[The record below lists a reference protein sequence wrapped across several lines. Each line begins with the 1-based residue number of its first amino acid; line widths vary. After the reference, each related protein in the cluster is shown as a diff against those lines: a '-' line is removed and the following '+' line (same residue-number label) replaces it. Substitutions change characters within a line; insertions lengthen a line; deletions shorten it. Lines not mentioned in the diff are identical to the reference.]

1 MADDY
6 YTSAEILTF
15 NDSDLAFDVSDVL
28 NRAPLIRRLSAF
40 SVDGTQLKYVKKTA
54 DPSVGFRLLND
65 GVENDVADYTQ
76 VTVDLAI
83 ADASFNVDIAAA
95 EGYRLGPAAFLA
107 LQMRNHME
115 AMMFKIEQEL
125 IYGANTNGFAA
136 LGDELNAVADATVI
150 SAGGT
155 TADTGSSVW
164 AIKTGFNDTQIAWGN
179 QGVIEAKDTSIIRT
193 AGSSSGHYGSYWT
206 PVTGYCG
213 LIYGSAWSA
222 GRLANLTEDS
232 GKGLTDDLISQLLEK
247 FPAGRGPDMLVMS
260 RRSLGQLQRS
270 RTSYSPTGQPATI
283 PDSAFNIPIILS
295 DAVSNTEALI
305 S

>member
-6 YTSAEILTF
+6 YTSAEIITF
-15 NDSDLAFDVSDVL
+15 NESDLSFDISDVL

-40 SVDGTQLKYVKKTA
+40 AVDGTQLKMVKKTA

-125 IYGANTNGFAA
+125 IYGANTNGFASLA
-136 LGDELNAVADATVI
+136 DELDAVADATVI

-155 TADTGSSVW
+155 TASTGSSVW
-164 AIKTGFNDTQIAWGN
+164 AIKTGMNDTQIAWGN
-179 QGVIEAKDTSIIRT
+179 QGVIEAKDTTIIRT
-193 AGSSSGHYGSYWT
+193 AGSSSGHFGSYWT

-222 GRLANLTEDS
+222 GRLANITEDS

-283 PDSAFNIPIILS
+283 PESAFNIPIILS

>member
-6 YTSAEILTF
+6 YTSAEIITF
-15 NDSDLAFDVSDVL
+15 NESDLSFDVSDVL

-136 LGDELNAVADATVI
+136 LGDELNVKVSKI
-150 SAGGT
+150 
-155 TADTGSSVW
+155 
-164 AIKTGFNDTQIAWGN
+164 
-179 QGVIEAKDTSIIRT
+179 
-193 AGSSSGHYGSYWT
+193 
-206 PVTGYCG
+206 
-213 LIYGSAWSA
+213 
-222 GRLANLTEDS
+222 NLQRGE
-232 GKGLTDDLISQLLEK
+232 LDLI
-247 FPAGRGPDMLVMS
+247 
-260 RRSLGQLQRS
+260 
-270 RTSYSPTGQPATI
+270 
-283 PDSAFNIPIILS
+283 II
-295 DAVSNTEALI
+295 
-305 S
+305 

>member
-6 YTSAEILTF
+6 YTSAEIITF
-15 NDSDLAFDVSDVL
+15 NESDLSFDVSDVL

>member
-6 YTSAEILTF
+6 YTSAEIITF
-15 NDSDLAFDVSDVL
+15 NESDLSFDISDVL

-40 SVDGTQLKYVKKTA
+40 AVDGTQLKMVKKTA

-136 LGDELNAVADATVI
+136 LGDELNALADATVI

-164 AIKTGFNDTQIAWGN
+164 AITTGFNDTQIAWGN
-179 QGVIEAKDTSIIRT
+179 QGVIEAKDTTIIRT
-193 AGSSSGHYGSYWT
+193 AGSSSGHFGSYWT

-222 GRLANLTEDS
+222 GRLANITEDS

>member
-6 YTSAEILTF
+6 YTSAEIITF
-15 NDSDLAFDVSDVL
+15 NESDLSFDVSDVL
-28 NRAPLIRRLSAF
+28 NRAPMIRRLSAF

-115 AMMFKIEQEL
+115 AMMFKIEQEVL
-125 IYGANTNGFAA
+125 YGANTNGFSA

-155 TADTGSSVW
+155 STSRSSVW
-164 AIKTGFNDTQIAWGN
+164 AINTGMNDIQLAWGN

-193 AGSSSGHYGSYWT
+193 AGSSSGHFGSYWT

-213 LIYGSAWSA
+213 LIYGSAYSA
-222 GRLANLTEDS
+222 GRICNITDDA
-232 GKGLTDDLISQLLEK
+232 GKGLTDDLISQLLET
-247 FPAGRGPDMLVMS
+247 FPAGRGPNMLVMS

-270 RTSYSPTGQPATI
+270 RTATNPTGAPA
-283 PDSAFNIPIILS
+283 PFPESSFGVPIIVS
-295 DAVSNTEALI
+295 DAVSDTEAEV

>member
-6 YTSAEILTF
+6 YTSAEIITF
-15 NDSDLAFDVSDVL
+15 NESDLSFDVSDVL

-107 LQMRNHME
+107 MQMRNHME
-115 AMMFKIEQEL
+115 AMMFKIEQEVL
-125 IYGANTNGFAA
+125 YGANTNGFAA
-136 LGDELNAVADATVI
+136 LGDELNALSDATVI

-164 AIKTGFNDTQIAWGN
+164 AINTGFNDVQLAWGN

-193 AGSSSGHYGSYWT
+193 AGSSSGHFGSYWT

-232 GKGLTDDLISQLLEK
+232 GKGLTDDLLSQLLEK
-247 FPAGRGPDMLVMS
+247 FPAGRLPNMLVMS
-260 RRSLGQLQRS
+260 RRSLSQLQRS
-270 RTSYSPTGQPATI
+270 RTATSPSGAPA
-283 PDSAFNIPIILS
+283 PFPESAFGIPIIVS
-295 DAVSNTEALI
+295 DAVSDTEALV

>member
-40 SVDGTQLKYVKKTA
+40 AIDGTQLRYVKQTGS
-54 DPSVGFRLLND
+54 PNVNFRLLND
-65 GVENDVADYTQ
+65 GVDNDVADWTQ

-107 LQMRNHME
+107 LQMRTHME
-115 AMMFKIEQEL
+115 ALMFKIEQEVL
-125 IYGANTNGFAA
+125 YGAATNGFAS
-136 LGDELNAVADATVI
+136 LSDELDAVADATVI

-155 TADTGSSVW
+155 SAGRSSVW
-164 AIKTGFNDTQIAWGN
+164 AIRTGMNDTQLAWGN
-179 QGVIEAKDTSIIRT
+179 EGVIEAKDTTIIRT
-193 AGSSSGHYGSYWT
+193 AGATTGNFPSYFT

-222 GRLANLTEDS
+222 GRICNITEDS
-232 GKGLTDDLISQLLEK
+232 GKGLTDDLISQLLET

-270 RTSYSPTGQPATI
+270 RTSYSPTGQPALI
-283 PDSAFNIPIILS
+283 PDSSFNIPILVS
-295 DAVSNTEALI
+295 DGVSDSEAEV

>member
-6 YTSAEILTF
+6 YTSAEIITF
-15 NDSDLAFDVSDVL
+15 NESDLSFDVSDVL
-28 NRAPLIRRLSAF
+28 NRAPMIRRLSAF
-40 SVDGTQLKYVKKTA
+40 SVDGTQLKYVKQTGA
-54 DPSVGFRLLND
+54 PQVGFRNLND
-65 GVENDVADYTQ
+65 GVENDVADWTQ

-107 LQMRNHME
+107 LQLRTDME
-115 AMMFKIEQEL
+115 AMMFKIEQEVL
-125 IYGANTNGFAA
+125 YGANTNGFAA

-164 AIKTGFNDTQIAWGN
+164 AINSGFNDVQLAWGN

-193 AGSSSGHYGSYWT
+193 AGSSSGHFGSYWT

-213 LIYGSAWSA
+213 LIYGSAYSA
-222 GRLANLTEDS
+222 GRLCNLTEDS
-232 GKGLTDDLISQLLEK
+232 GKGLTDDLLSQLLET
-247 FPAGRGPDMLVMS
+247 FPSGRGPNMLVMS

-270 RTSYSPTGQPATI
+270 RTATNPTGQPAPF
-283 PDSAFNIPIILS
+283 PDSAFGVPIIVS
-295 DAVSNTEALI
+295 DAVSDTEALV

>member
-6 YTSAEILTF
+6 YTSAEIITF
-15 NDSDLAFDVSDVL
+15 NESDLAFDVSDVL
-28 NRAPLIRRLSAF
+28 NRAPMIRRLSAF
-40 SVDGTQLKYVKKTA
+40 AVDGTQLKYVKQTGA
-54 DPSVGFRLLND
+54 PNVNFRLLND
-65 GVENDVADYTQ
+65 GVDNDVADWTQ

-107 LQMRNHME
+107 LQMRTHME
-115 AMMFKIEQEL
+115 ALMFKIEQEVL
-125 IYGANTNGFAA
+125 YGAATNGFAA
-136 LGDELNAVADATVI
+136 LGDELNNLADATVVG
-150 SAGGT
+150 AGGT
-155 TADTGSSVW
+155 TADTASSVW
-164 AIKTGFNDTQIAWGN
+164 AVRSGFNDVQLAWGN
-179 QGVIEAKDTSIIRT
+179 EGVIEAKDTTIIRT
-193 AGSSSGHYGSYWT
+193 AGATTGNFPSYFT

-232 GKGLTDDLISQLLEK
+232 GKGLTDDLISQLLET

-305 S
+305 V

>member
-6 YTSAEILTF
+6 YTSAEIITF
-15 NDSDLAFDVSDVL
+15 NESDLSFDVSDVL

-65 GVENDVADYTQ
+65 GVDNDVADYTQ

-115 AMMFKIEQEL
+115 AMMFKIEQEVL
-125 IYGANTNGFAA
+125 YGANTNGFASLA
-136 LGDELNAVADATVI
+136 DELDAVADATVI

-155 TADTGSSVW
+155 TDSTASSVW
-164 AIKTGFNDTQIAWGN
+164 AIKTGMNDCQIAWGN

-193 AGSSSGHYGSYWT
+193 AGSSNGHYGSYWT

-222 GRLANLTEDS
+222 GRICNITEDS

-270 RTSYSPTGQPATI
+270 RTSYSPTGQPALI
-283 PDSAFNIPIILS
+283 PDSAFNVPILIS
-295 DAVSNTEALI
+295 DAVSNTEALV

>member
-6 YTSAEILTF
+6 YTSAEIITF
-15 NDSDLAFDVSDVL
+15 NESDLSFDVSDVL
-28 NRAPLIRRLSAF
+28 NRAPMIRRLSAF

-115 AMMFKIEQEL
+115 AMMFKIEQEVL
-125 IYGANTNGFAA
+125 YGANTNGFSA

-155 TADTGSSVW
+155 SNTRSSVW
-164 AIKTGFNDTQIAWGN
+164 AINTGMNDVQLAWGN

-193 AGSSSGHYGSYWT
+193 AGSSSGHFGSYWT

-213 LIYGSAWSA
+213 LIYGSAYSA
-222 GRLANLTEDS
+222 GRICNITDDA
-232 GKGLTDDLISQLLEK
+232 GKGLTDDLISQLLET
-247 FPAGRGPDMLVMS
+247 FPAGRGPNMLVMS
-260 RRSLGQLQRS
+260 RRSLDQLQRS
-270 RTSYSPTGQPATI
+270 RTATNPTGAPA
-283 PDSAFNIPIILS
+283 PFPESSFGVPIIVS
-295 DAVSNTEALI
+295 DAVSDTEAEV

>member
-1 MADDY
+1 M
-6 YTSAEILTF
+6 
-15 NDSDLAFDVSDVL
+15 
-28 NRAPLIRRLSAF
+28 SAF

-107 LQMRNHME
+107 MQMRNHME

-136 LGDELNAVADATVI
+136 LGDELNALADATVI

-164 AIKTGFNDTQIAWGN
+164 AITTGFNDTQIAWGN

-232 GKGLTDDLISQLLEK
+232 GKGLTDDLLSQLLEK
-247 FPAGRGPDMLVMS
+247 FPAGRLPNMLVMS
-260 RRSLGQLQRS
+260 RRSLSQLQRS
-270 RTSYSPTGQPATI
+270 RTATNPTGAPA
-283 PDSAFNIPIILS
+283 PFPESAFGIPIIVS
-295 DAVSNTEALI
+295 DAVSDTEALV

>member
-6 YTSAEILTF
+6 YTSAEIITF
-15 NDSDLAFDVSDVL
+15 NESDLSFDVSDVL
-28 NRAPLIRRLSAF
+28 NRAPMIRRLSAF
-40 SVDGTQLKYVKKTA
+40 SVDGTQLKYVKQTGA
-54 DPSVGFRLLND
+54 PQVGFRNLND
-65 GVENDVADYTQ
+65 GVENDVADWTQ

-107 LQMRNHME
+107 LQLRTHME
-115 AMMFKIEQEL
+115 AMMFKIEQEVL
-125 IYGANTNGFAA
+125 YGANTNGFAA

-164 AIKTGFNDTQIAWGN
+164 AINSGFNDVQLAWGN

-193 AGSSSGHYGSYWT
+193 AGSSSGHFGSYWT

-213 LIYGSAWSA
+213 LIYGSAYSA
-222 GRLANLTEDS
+222 GRLCNLTEDS
-232 GKGLTDDLISQLLEK
+232 GKGLTDDLLSQLLET
-247 FPAGRGPDMLVMS
+247 FPSGRGPNMLVMS

-270 RTSYSPTGQPATI
+270 RTATNPTGQPAPF
-283 PDSAFNIPIILS
+283 PDSAFGVPIIVS
-295 DAVSNTEALI
+295 DAVSDTEALV

>member
-6 YTSAEILTF
+6 YTSAEIITF
-15 NDSDLAFDVSDVL
+15 NESDLSFDVSDVL
-28 NRAPLIRRLSAF
+28 NRAPMIQRLSAF
-40 SVDGTQLKYVKKTA
+40 SVDGTQLKYVKQTGA
-54 DPSVGFRLLND
+54 PQVGFRNLND
-65 GVENDVADYTQ
+65 GVENDVADWTQ

-107 LQMRNHME
+107 LQLRTHME
-115 AMMFKIEQEL
+115 AMMFKIEQEVL
-125 IYGANTNGFAA
+125 YGANTNGFAA
-136 LGDELNAVADATVI
+136 LGDELNALSDATVI

-164 AIKTGFNDTQIAWGN
+164 AINSGFNDVQLAWGN

-193 AGSSSGHYGSYWT
+193 AGSSSGHFGSYWT

-213 LIYGSAWSA
+213 LIYGSAYSA
-222 GRLANLTEDS
+222 GRLCNLTEDS
-232 GKGLTDDLISQLLEK
+232 GKGLTDDLLSQLLET
-247 FPAGRGPDMLVMS
+247 FPSGRGPNMLVMS

-270 RTSYSPTGQPATI
+270 RTATNPTGQPAPF
-283 PDSAFNIPIILS
+283 PDSAFGVPIIVS
-295 DAVSNTEALI
+295 DAVSDTEALV